1 MAMTS
6 EPHMSASST
15 KLCQTDNQQL
25 RNRLQNEPDST
36 LKLLKEAVENT
47 SQQLKQAYESGVDP
61 IELVFARAACIDT
74 IMKEAFSFC
83 FQATSQALSL
93 VAVGG
98 YGRGELHPHSD
109 IDILLILGEP
119 ESNETRQAI
128 EFFLML
134 LWDSKLEIGHSVRT
148 LDECVEESE
157 KDITVATN
165 LMEARHLC
173 GDAGLF
179 EAMKS
184 RTGPDQ
190 IWNSQEFFQAKLDEQ
205 VRRHNKFHDTAYNL
219 EPNVKENPGGLRDI
233 QMVGWVAKRHFGAE
247 KLQDLVSHD
256 FLTPSECQTLLDG
269 EKLLWQIRTHLHYL
283 TGRREDRLL
292 FDFQQDLARRFGYC
306 DEDNNLAVEQFMQRY
321 YRTVIELE
329 QLNETLLQLFREAI
343 LFKDS
348 TQPPEI
354 INSRFQVLNGYIEV
368 RHDKVFQE
376 TPSAL
381 LEIFLLLELQPHI
394 QGVRASTIR
403 LIREN
408 THLIDDEFRASDTA
422 KQLFMNIIGQPR
434 GVTHELRRMNRYG
447 IIAAYIPAF
456 DKIVGRMQ
464 YDLFHAFTVDQHT
477 LFVIRNMRRLSV
489 PAYAYE
495 YPLASGIF
503 HHLYKPE
510 LLYLSGLFHDI
521 AKGRGGDHAKLG
533 ALDAEVFCQHHGL
546 NEEDTQLVS
555 WLVNK
560 HLLMSMVAQR
570 QDTSDPEVIAAF
582 ARQVGNMTRLDYL
595 YLLTISDIRATN
607 PKMWNS
613 WKDNLFASLYHKTAQ
628 ALQLGLDSPYNREI
642 VIQETRT
649 SASRLLAQQGYL
661 PEQVTKIWEP
671 IDAGYFLHHSAQEV
685 KWHTQLI
692 MEHSPSKEP
701 MVEARSTETGSME
714 IFIYAREKPDL
725 FAKIV
730 SSIDQLGMNIV
741 DAQLNNAGEGSK
753 LESFKAL
760 ESDNHL
766 ITPFRIKEVK
776 TTLHKVLQDDNPF
789 VLNTMQRPDRAQK
802 HFRIETEISFEQ
814 LPGKDITLLHVTTTD
829 RPGLL
834 ARIAKV
840 FIEHNIRLHAAR
852 IMTAGEQV
860 DDIFQVTDGFTEAY
874 LDENRCHTLKVD
886 LIEQLQQG

>member
-1 MAMTS
+1 
-6 EPHMSASST
+6 MSASST